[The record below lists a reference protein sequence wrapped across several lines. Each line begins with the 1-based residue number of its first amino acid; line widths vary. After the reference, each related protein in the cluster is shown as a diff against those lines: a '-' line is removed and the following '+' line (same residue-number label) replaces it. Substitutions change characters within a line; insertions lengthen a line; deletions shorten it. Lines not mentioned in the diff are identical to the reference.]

1 MLFCIIF
8 EKNENM
14 KEEWKDIPNWE
25 GKHQISNYGRVKT
38 FNYMR
43 TGKTFIREGTLVK
56 SKGYMKI
63 SLKDKHRKEQYYVH
77 RLVAELFIPN
87 PNNYPQ
93 VNHKDED
100 KTNNCVSNLEYC
112 DARYN
117 SNYGTRNER
126 ISKAQTGEKHW
137 NYGKH
142 SSEQTKNKMRE
153 SHKSKRTY

>member
-1 MLFCIIF
+1 M
-8 EKNENM
+8 
-14 KEEWKDIPNWE
+14 
-25 GKHQISNYGRVKT
+25 
-38 FNYMR
+38 
-43 TGKTFIREGTLVK
+43 
-56 SKGYMKI
+56 
-63 SLKDKHRKEQYYVH
+63 
-77 RLVAELFIPN
+77 
-87 PNNYPQ
+87 
-93 VNHKDED
+93 NHKDED